1 MDKIQKLTKKIF
13 SASAEQKKKASVFLE
28 TKGNP
33 DFLSAIKEGNDNVV
47 YAHLMTG
54 FNAQDALALAMQEK
68 KSEYFK
74 LILKAPGIDINK
86 RDKNN
91 HTLLYNATVNDND
104 DCMKLLFDA
113 GTDVSVRDASGKT
126 ALDYANTDKIRK
138 LLGKK

>member
-74 LILKAPGIDINK
+74 LILKTPGIDINK
-86 RDKNN
+86 QDKNN

-113 GTDVSVRDASGKT
+113 GADVSVRDASGKT

>member
-113 GTDVSVRDASGKT
+113 GADVSELNERKCLADAVYNNNIGCQQS
-126 ALDYANTDKIRK
+126 IR
-138 LLGKK
+138 